1 MSTGAVRIRL
11 DGVNAGYNGQPVI
24 RDMDLEVREGEMHGL
39 FGTNGAGKTT
49 TLLTIAGSVKVLG
62 GKLEIN
68 GHKHPGSLFK
78 ASKREQLALLTD
90 DRGIFPPLSVRD
102 NLRLG
107 KGSVER
113 AIEFFPELEEHLGRR
128 AGLLSGGQQQMLAL
142 GRILAAEPSIILAD
156 ELSLGLAPLVVTRL
170 AQALRQAADAGAA
183 VLLVEQHVPVAL
195 AAVDRASVLVRGK
208 IELSDDA
215 ENLRAN
221 PQQIMDLY
229 LSNAA

>member
-1 MSTGAVRIRL
+1 MSTGPIRIRL
-11 DGVNAGYNGQPVI
+11 AGLSAGYAGQPVI
-24 RDMDLEVREGEMHGL
+24 RDVDLEVREGEMHGL

-49 TLLTIAGSVKVLG
+49 TLLTVAGSVKVLG
-62 GKLEIN
+62 GTLEIN
-68 GHKHPGSLFK
+68 GRKHPGSLFS
-78 ASKREQLALLTD
+78 AARRERLALLTD

-113 AIEFFPELEEHLGRR
+113 AVEFFPELEEHLGRR

-142 GRILAAEPSIILAD
+142 ARILAAEPKIILAD
-156 ELSLGLAPLVVTRL
+156 ELSLGLAPLIVARL
-170 AQALRQAADAGAA
+170 ARALRQAADAGAA

-195 AAVDRASVLVRGK
+195 AAVDRASVLVRGR

-221 PQQIMDLY
+221 PQRIMDLY
-229 LSNAA
+229 LANSA